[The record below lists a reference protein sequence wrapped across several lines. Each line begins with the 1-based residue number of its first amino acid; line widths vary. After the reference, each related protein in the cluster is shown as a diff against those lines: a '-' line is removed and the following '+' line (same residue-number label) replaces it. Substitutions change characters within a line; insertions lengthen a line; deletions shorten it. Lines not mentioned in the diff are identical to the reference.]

1 MLAPGERLPSEVELA
16 AQLGVAPM
24 TLRQALQ
31 ILRAAGFVETRRG
44 RTGGS
49 FVRDD
54 PPAALVLDERAADAR
69 RAARADRLAARDLG
83 RGRRARRRARRAR
96 ARATSSPTRPRRPSA
111 RSASSRAFRLADAR
125 FHIAVAE
132 ASGSRR
138 LVAAET
144 QIQVET
150 AEMLRVVP
158 GPRLARAVSQ
168 ASHDP
173 IVAAIARKRRRRG
186 PNARCSATSRAPTT
200 GSSACAWASAH
211 SARGAWLAL
220 GRVWPGLA
228 GPDPCWAVD
237 WPHLE
242 RRGFASPDRGMP
254 LARVGS

>member
-1 MLAPGERLPSEVELA
+1 MTITAREIALAPLQSEGAVAQIVRRLGEAIGAGVLAPGERLPSELELA
-16 AQLGVAPM
+16 AQLGVAPL

-54 PPAALVLDERAADAR
+54 PPAALVLSGEPPTRSALRELTDWRRAISGEAAALAAERAVGAFA
-69 RAARADRLAARDLG
+69 G
-83 RGRRARRRARRAR
+83 
-96 ARATSSPTRPRRPSA
+96 
-111 RSASSRAFRLADAR
+111 FRLADAR

-144 QIQVET
+144 QIQVEI
-150 AEMLRVVP
+150 AEMLRAVP

-173 IVAAIARKRRRRG
+173 IVAAIAAG
-186 PNARCSATSRAPTT
+186 DADAARSAMQRHVEGTYDWIVGLRLGLRA
-200 GSSACAWASAH
+200 
-211 SARGAWLAL
+211 
-220 GRVWPGLA
+220 
-228 GPDPCWAVD
+228 
-237 WPHLE
+237 
-242 RRGFASPDRGMP
+242 
-254 LARVGS
+254 